1 MPASLH
7 RERILEAATAYID
20 RFSPDALTMRR
31 LGVHLGVEAMALHRH
46 VAGKEDLLAGVV
58 DKLTDDHLEAPRIS
72 RGSELVRGVPAQR
85 RHCHARPCARTPP
98 CLPSDRHPT
107 ARSAMAATAAPQKP
121 VGGAL
126 SGDPAR
132 IRFL

>member
-46 VAGKEDLLAGVV
+46 VAGKEDLLAGGSTSSPTTTW
-58 DKLTDDHLEAPRIS
+58 KLRASAGEAS
-72 RGSELVRGVPAQR
+72 S
-85 RHCHARPCARTPP
+85 
-98 CLPSDRHPT
+98 
-107 ARSAMAATAAPQKP
+107 
-121 VGGAL
+121 
-126 SGDPAR
+126 
-132 IRFL
+132 